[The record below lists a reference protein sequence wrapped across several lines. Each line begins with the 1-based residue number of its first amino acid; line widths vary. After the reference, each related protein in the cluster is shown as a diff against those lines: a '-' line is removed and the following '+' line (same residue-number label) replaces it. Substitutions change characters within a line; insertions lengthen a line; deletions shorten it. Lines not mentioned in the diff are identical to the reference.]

1 MISGS
6 QAKANLAART
16 YLVEEEALDIKPL
29 CITFS
34 GVSLYI
40 NPAKS
45 NPTKF
50 EDVIGAWAE
59 PCRADYKKNIRRYS
73 DKECFFFV
81 DKFVGT
87 GCVVNVGHK
96 WINNDGRLRH

>member
-73 DKECFFFV
+73 DKECLFF
-81 DKFVGT
+81 
-87 GCVVNVGHK
+87 
-96 WINNDGRLRH
+96 RR